1 MNTSDQISNKS
12 HLDKIDGESTIDRKK
27 RLNKLRQQKYRAA
40 QKLKDPDAAKAKATA
55 DKSKQRTSKRL
66 TEISQGT
73 SKALESTDMKTLKSS
88 IELLN
93 GLLEKNDP
101 KDLPKIEK
109 ILIEAPDLVKLIKGH
124 KNCDDLIKQINKRE
138 AEVKK
143 NNPKANTPSEDTV
156 IANIGK
162 VKNIYKQ
169 FTKKKSFDCKDFS
182 WVRDTDKLMKFFEDN
197 PNWTTDKSE
206 NSNRTALA
214 SVLRGLDGY
223 QKEYKII
230 SDLSSDIANN
240 KIAKQIGENKLS
252 KSQLK
257 NYLPWDKLVEK
268 TQAAIKRKQ
277 TPLKDKA
284 LMALYTLRPPRRN
297 DYAELKVIRTK
308 SNKVTAKTIANLD
321 KKFNYMILD
330 KSDKPKELRFSRYKT
345 EKKYGTQIFDVKNK
359 ELIDL
364 LTHYIKDE
372 KILNG
377 DYLFVNSK
385 EEPYKKTW
393 SGFVSGVFKKYTG
406 KNIGANV
413 LRHSFISDFLS
424 SKKPPTL
431 NKRAIAA
438 YEMGHSI
445 SVQATYQFL
454 PDDDD
459 IIPMGDNEKDIEKM
473 NKILD
478 KMIK

>member
-1 MNTSDQISNKS
+1 MSSNENPNNTD
-12 HLDKIDGESTIDRKK
+12 HLKIIEGESTIDRKK

-40 QKLKDPDAAKAKATA
+40 QRAKTPEATKAKATA
-55 DKSKQRTSKRL
+55 AKAKQRTSQRL
-66 TEISQGT
+66 TAISEGT
-73 SKALESTDMKTLKSS
+73 SKALESTDTKTLKSS
-88 IELLN
+88 IQMLN
-93 GLLEKNDP
+93 ELLEKNDP
-101 KDLPKIEK
+101 NDLPKIEK
-109 ILIEAPDLVKLIKGH
+109 ILIEAPELVKLIKGH

-138 AEVKK
+138 KEVKK
-143 NNPKANTPSEDTV
+143 NNPKANTPSEKTV
-156 IANIGK
+156 KANIGK

-169 FTKKKSFDCKDFS
+169 FTKKKDFDCKDFS
-182 WVRDTDKLMKFFEDN
+182 WVRDTDKLIKFFEDN

-252 KSQLK
+252 KKQLK
-257 NYLPWDKLVEK
+257 NYLPWDQLVEK

-297 DYAELKVIRTK
+297 DYSEMKVIRTK

-359 ELIDL
+359 ELCS
-364 LTHYIKDE
+364 
-372 KILNG
+372 
-377 DYLFVNSK
+377 YL
-385 EEPYKKTW
+385 
-393 SGFVSGVFKKYTG
+393 
-406 KNIGANV
+406 
-413 LRHSFISDFLS
+413 
-424 SKKPPTL
+424 
-431 NKRAIAA
+431 
-438 YEMGHSI
+438 
-445 SVQATYQFL
+445 
-454 PDDDD
+454 
-459 IIPMGDNEKDIEKM
+459 
-473 NKILD
+473 
-478 KMIK
+478 